1 MDVWFRGLFYETE
14 RRLLMDETT
23 KEEYVEKL
31 CQLLLTVDDT
41 YKLRFFYIFVRE
53 NLESNN

>member
-1 MDVWFRGLFYETE
+1 
-14 RRLLMDETT
+14 MDETT

>member
-1 MDVWFRGLFYETE
+1 
-14 RRLLMDETT
+14 MDETT

-41 YKLRFFYIFVRE
+41 YKLRFFYIFVSE